1 MNITFLKCLIISFGF
16 HAFAISLFL
25 IDGKVFKKS
34 ETSMTE
40 IIIVSS
46 TENNNVKKKKTD
58 NREIIKTRNLKEKT
72 TEKKNLISPVENNAN
87 EFYRVSKA
95 ALTSNNNNKID
106 NSLLE
111 NKSLKS
117 SDNTKKSAN
126 YEISKFLENQNTKS
140 TFASSATYKI
150 GSAKNP
156 HPAYPLIARKKGW
169 EGRVLIQAE
178 IDREG
183 NVSGIKVLESSG
195 FKVLD
200 NASLE
205 TLKKWKFT
213 PAKIGNKFVDDTVN
227 IPVKFLI
234 TN

>member
-58 NREIIKTRNLKEKT
+58 KREIIKTRNLKEKT

-106 NSLLE
+106 NFLLE

-156 HPAYPLIARKKGW
+156 HPAYPLIARKKKM
-169 EGRVLIQAE
+169 GR
-178 IDREG
+178 
-183 NVSGIKVLESSG
+183 
-195 FKVLD
+195 
-200 NASLE
+200 
-205 TLKKWKFT
+205 
-213 PAKIGNKFVDDTVN
+213 
-227 IPVKFLI
+227 
-234 TN
+234 